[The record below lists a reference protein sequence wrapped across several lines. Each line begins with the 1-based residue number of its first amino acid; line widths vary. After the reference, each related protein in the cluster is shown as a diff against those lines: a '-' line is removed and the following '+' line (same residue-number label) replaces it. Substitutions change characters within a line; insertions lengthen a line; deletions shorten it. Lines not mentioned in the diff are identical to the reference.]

1 MARNR
6 ENAFSRALERLSYQ
20 ATKATGTSMAFL
32 LAVSAVVIWLL
43 TGPLFNYSDTWQLV
57 INTSTTIVTFLMV
70 FLIQRAQNKDAL
82 AIHLKLNEIV
92 AAMEG
97 ASNRLIDV
105 EDLSEPEIDAL
116 RKYYKR
122 LIELAREDDQLTTT
136 HSIEEAASKHGYKY
150 KKKPP
155 QKGTKQ
161 KTSNGTA
168 SKSG

>member
-1 MARNR
+1 MPRKRNKLS
-6 ENAFSRALERLSYQ
+6 ELLEKFSYQ
-20 ATKATGTSMAFL
+20 ATRATGTSLAFM
-32 LAVSAVVIWLL
+32 LAVTVIVVWGI
-43 TGPLFNYSDTWQLV
+43 TGPLFKFSDTWQLV

-122 LIELAREDDQLTTT
+122 LIELAREDDQLTMT
-136 HSIEEAASKHGYKY
+136 HSIEEAASRHGYKY
-150 KKKPP
+150 KKAPKN
-155 QKGTKQ
+155 TKQ
-161 KTSNGTA
+161 KTANGKA